1 MTSGFITLEGID
13 GCGKSVLAKIIVGRL
28 RGNGMKVTQTR
39 EPTRSWLGGTV
50 RRSYRAEI
58 SPYTEAFLFLADR
71 ATHTLWIK
79 EQMALGKIV
88 VCDRYSDSTVAYQ
101 AALLHQKLGGDTD
114 EYMRWLLDMS
124 RPVIIKP
131 DLTLLLDVDPKISLK
146 RLSGRKEI
154 EKFETLENL
163 RQVRGNYL
171 ELARMDDRIK
181 IIDASKSITEVKEQI
196 FAVLG
201 RHFQME
207 I

>member
-28 RGNGMKVTQTR
+28 RGAGMRVTQTR
-39 EPTRSWLGGTV
+39 EPTRSWLGGAV
-50 RRSYRAEI
+50 RRSYREEI

-79 EQMALGKIV
+79 EQMALGKVV

-124 RPVIIKP
+124 RPAIIPP
-131 DLTLLLDVDPKISLK
+131 DITLLLDVDPKVSLK
-146 RLSGRKEI
+146 RLKSRKEM

-163 RQVRGNYL
+163 RQVRRNYL
-171 ELARMDDRIK
+171 ELARMDGRIK
-181 IIDASKSITEVKEQI
+181 IIDASKSITDVKEQV
-196 FAVLG
+196 FTVLG
-201 RHFQME
+201 QHFGIE
-207 I
+207 L